1 MFPCISAKGIHS
13 SRSGKNNI
21 VILYLDIETYL
32 YEFDSNVH
40 IRFFYAIQ
48 KKYYIFYKYG

>member
-1 MFPCISAKGIHS
+1 MFPCISAKGIQS

-48 KKYYIFYKYG
+48 KKKLYLL